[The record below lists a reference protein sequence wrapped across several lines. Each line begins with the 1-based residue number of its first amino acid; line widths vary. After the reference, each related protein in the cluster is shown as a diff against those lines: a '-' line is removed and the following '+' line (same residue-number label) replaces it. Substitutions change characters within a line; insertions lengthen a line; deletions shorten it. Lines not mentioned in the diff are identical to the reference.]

1 MVNFKICK
9 FIKILNNKEFYFKA
23 ESDKAQRIELAIKWN
38 RLNDAKKEFQNSNTL
53 GTNEINDLFEVALLE
68 NKREFVDLLLQNGVE
83 IFPFLTKERLKK
95 LYNNETVLVLIKN

>member
-1 MVNFKICK
+1 MDI
-9 FIKILNNKEFYFKA
+9 
-23 ESDKAQRIELAIKWN
+23 R
-38 RLNDAKKEFQNSNTL
+38 QNSNTL